1 MSKIVYIYQRGPV
14 EEHLQEDLERIC
26 RQLGPDHI
34 TPNPPLVYSNDGAA
48 YGIVN
53 PLGLTLSHN
62 ASVLLGSL
70 FESDAPWSETETA
83 APDGNFAIFRAD
95 DERLEVLSDFA
106 GSRTVWYYF
115 DDDQFIAS
123 TSQRAVLMLLDGY
136 EPDERVVPWVLSTGS
151 LGPECSW
158 DRRIKRLQ
166 RDSILS
172 INKADWTISCRQNRV
187 RFSALLLP
195 EEEHEKR
202 LRDSIYSVFD
212 KLHYDFD
219 NWTLPLSGGFD
230 SRAILCLL
238 KATGSENSGKL
249 GTITWGLRS
258 ALGEPD
264 TDASVAKRLAQ
275 TLEVANAYLA
285 TDLSDDSPV
294 DVVNRFVRTG
304 EGCIDHLGGYTDGF
318 RLWKKLFE
326 NNVKGIIR
334 GDEGFGWSYSR
345 TELAVRLSTGSCLC
359 SDYANLRGY
368 SELTE
373 LQQLPEYLFRKEG
386 ESLATWRDRLY
397 HEYRLPVIL
406 AALSDLKLP
415 YVEISNP
422 LLSRKILQQVWQL
435 PDDLRTDKVL
445 FQRIVRSTGPD
456 IPFASRSATGNV
468 IDVLSKPPVVELFR
482 ETMSSQRARDR
493 LPRDLLE
500 SLQGRMKSEAGPKT
514 FGLKKTARK
523 LLPKSVVKYIKKN
536 TPLPVVNPYVLA
548 FRAYIICKMAE
559 TFEEDRARLRER

>member
-1 MSKIVYIYQRGPV
+1 MSKILYVYHKGPIEERFREKV
-14 EEHLQEDLERIC
+14 EQIC
-26 RQLGPDHI
+26 RQLEPSHI
-34 TPNPPLVYSNDGAA
+34 TANPPKIYLHDNIT

-53 PLGLTLSHN
+53 PLGSSLSHG
-62 ASVLLGSL
+62 GSMLVGKL
-70 FESDAPWSETETA
+70 FEPDAPWSDVESD
-83 APDGNFAIFRAD
+83 APDGNFALFRTD
-95 DERLEVLSDFA
+95 EERLEVLTDFA

-115 DDDQFIAS
+115 DNEQFIAS
-123 TSQRAVLMLLDGY
+123 TSQRAILMLLDSF

-151 LGPECSW
+151 LGPEYSW
-158 DRRIKRLQ
+158 DKRVKRLQ

-172 INKADWTISCRQNRV
+172 VHRADWKLSCRQNRV
-187 RFSALLLP
+187 RFEAVSLP
-195 EEEHEKR
+195 EEEHEEA
-202 LRDSIYSVFD
+202 LRDVIYSVFKELD
-212 KLHYDFD
+212 YDFE

-238 KATGSENSGKL
+238 KVTGGEDSSKI

-258 ALGEPD
+258 ALKEAE
-264 TDASVAKRLAQ
+264 TDAFVAKKLAE
-275 TLEVANAYLA
+275 TLKVENSYLA

-294 DVVNRFVRTG
+294 DVVDRFVRTG

-318 RLWKKLFE
+318 KLWKKLFE
-326 NNVKGIIR
+326 SDVKGIIR
-334 GDEGFGWSYSR
+334 GDEGFGWSHSR

-359 SDYANLRGY
+359 SDYANLKGY
-368 SELTE
+368 TDLTG
-373 LQQLPEYLFRKEG
+373 LQQFPDYLVREEG

-445 FQRIVRSTGPD
+445 FQKVVRSISPD

-482 ETMSSQRARDR
+482 ATFSSQRARAR
-493 LPRDLLE
+493 FPQGLLE
-500 SLQGRMKSEAGPKT
+500 SLQGRMKSGAGPKT
-514 FGLKKTARK
+514 FSLKKTARK

-559 TFEEDRARLRER
+559 SFEEDRAKLRER